1 MVTPISYRLPN
12 KSYIRFKKQLLI
24 DYLKVEKNA
33 ILSVES

>member
-1 MVTPISYRLPN
+1 MPSVLTFDLPN